1 MSQYQKNSLYFSS
14 FKMEWLVIHVKK
26 ASDIKELMDL
36 IEVGN
41 YKEVIEYDFS
51 SMMNIYDV
59 WVDGK

>member
-1 MSQYQKNSLYFSS
+1 M
-14 FKMEWLVIHVKK
+14 IHVKK

-59 WVDGK
+59 